1 MAGEGRRLSRSG
13 RRSMDAVAVR
23 MTASMKSPSTASV
36 SELCPPL
43 LNRARDRSVLDI
55 GPSRRPGSTAH
66 DLDRP
71 TRSLECFHQKY
82 CMSDTSDPAAI
93 SFCPICSTAQRHV
106 ASISGFFPP
115 YDLSDFLFVAAACR
129 H

>member
-1 MAGEGRRLSRSG
+1 LAGEGRRLSRRG
-13 RRSMDAVAVR
+13 RRSIDAVAVR
-23 MTASMKSPSTASV
+23 MTASMMSPSTASV

-43 LNRARDRSVLDI
+43 LNRARDLSVLDI

-66 DLDRP
+66 DLDRL
-71 TRSLECFHQKY
+71 TRSLDVFIKSTVCLTRRIQQLSPFVL
-82 CMSDTSDPAAI
+82 
-93 SFCPICSTAQRHV
+93 CSIAQRHV